1 MSIDAAY
8 ASIEPEFN
16 RRAAIVFVEATAQL
30 VLGLFFVAAIVQ
42 KIAVHGDVFGF
53 VEQFTNWSWTLQA
66 FTYLITLGVPFVQW
80 GLVRVDSPL
89 GRFTEV
95 VTVLLFFATLGLTFV
110 VVIAISIIFALNPTF
125 LNDLLIGTPA
135 TLIVLGNDIYHV
147 WTVVF
152 ILIYYIAYRRY
163 IWYCLNRLLN
173 RNGVL
178 AGAWRQAFVI
188 VYLVYL
194 EPGFALLIYSWIN
207 DPHVVYRTN
216 IPDAVGILIVLVTLT
231 GSVLVGMLIVL
242 YGYGVAYV
250 VLDVWWLLR
259 NEVLPPSVN
268 ELKLR

>member
-42 KIAVHGDVFGF
+42 KVAVNGDVIGF
-53 VEQFTNWSWTLQA
+53 VDQFTNWSWTLQTL
-66 FTYLITLGVPFVQW
+66 TYLLTLGVPFVEW

-95 VTVLLFFATLGLTFV
+95 VTVFLFFATLGLTFV
-110 VVIAISIIFALNPTF
+110 VVIAISIILALDPTF
-125 LNDLLIGTPA
+125 LNDLLISTPA
-135 TLIVLGNDIYHV
+135 TLIVIGNDIYHV

-152 ILIYYIAYRRY
+152 ILVYYIAHHRY
-163 IWYCLNRLLN
+163 IWYSLNRLLN
-173 RNGVL
+173 RHGVI
-178 AGAWRQAFVI
+178 ASPWRQVFVI

-194 EPGFALLIYSWIN
+194 QPGFALLIYSWIN
-207 DPHVVYRTN
+207 DPHVIYRTK
-216 IPDAVGILIVLVTLT
+216 IPDAVGILIVIVTLT
-231 GSVLVGMLIVL
+231 GSVLIGTLLVL

-250 VLDVWWLLR
+250 LLDVWWLLR
-259 NEVLPPSVN
+259 NEVLPSYVI
-268 ELKLR
+268 ELKQR